1 MEWGQPVAVSIQ
13 KSWRRARTLG
23 ASLTK
28 RATPPRIATCTHG
41 YVNSVKRPR
50 QDPHRRCGT
59 HSSDARHAT
68 SLQTPGSPLGRA
80 MNRDAVRHVAT
91 KNIHAAC
98 GDVGRGNLRENRED
112 PAPTV
117 GHMRGCNRDAFSRG
131 NISDYRLF
139 PSPLRIPSQTSA
151 PPINAAAREG
161 RALAPLGTSPT
172 KIPNEIRSSPK
183 VRGFP
188 D

>member
-1 MEWGQPVAVSIQ
+1 
-13 KSWRRARTLG
+13 
-23 ASLTK
+23 
-28 RATPPRIATCTHG
+28 
-41 YVNSVKRPR
+41 
-50 QDPHRRCGT
+50 
-59 HSSDARHAT
+59 
-68 SLQTPGSPLGRA
+68 

-117 GHMRGCNRDAFSRG
+117 GHMRGCNRDVFSRG

-151 PPINAAAREG
+151 PPPINAAAREG
-161 RALAPLGTSPT
+161 RALAALGTSPT
-172 KIPNEIRSSPK
+172 MIPMRFAAA
-183 VRGFP
+183 RGYVKFLIKKGLP
-188 D
+188 TRDAL

>member
-1 MEWGQPVAVSIQ
+1 
-13 KSWRRARTLG
+13 
-23 ASLTK
+23 
-28 RATPPRIATCTHG
+28 
-41 YVNSVKRPR
+41 
-50 QDPHRRCGT
+50 
-59 HSSDARHAT
+59 
-68 SLQTPGSPLGRA
+68 

-161 RALAPLGTSPT
+161 RALAALGTSPT
-172 KIPNEIRSSPK
+172 KIPTRFAAARRFVDFLIKKGLPTREVSMKDSLRAFCRGLPFGIRRLKPILPFLGGRSDAACRVVIPLYAFPVNARMGVHAGLCGYPATSSPPC
-183 VRGFP
+183 RL
-188 D
+188 